1 MKPPEFYRGREQT
14 YLKHLFLESY
24 LEKVAYNIGSFADDF
39 VYVDGFS
46 GPWKSADEEYGD
58 TSFVIALQKLRQVR
72 DGLRNANRNMKI
84 RCLFIEKNGDRFE
97 ELQREISKVS
107 DITVKALHG
116 EFETRLPD
124 IIRFIGRS
132 FSLIFIDP
140 SGWTGFGLNEIK
152 PLLQLR
158 GEVLVNFMYGEI
170 NRHLEDPRSNIRE
183 TFDPTFGGPG
193 WEEEIATLTE
203 AGMPRESA
211 VVEVYRR
218 RFKSIG
224 GFPHATT
231 TRVLKPLADRTYFY
245 LVYGTRHWKGLEE
258 FRFVEKKIVDV
269 QEDVRDAAKFEH
281 RIERT
286 GQSEMFGPETVVG
299 TPRAYQNERLWQ
311 CEAAVARLREI
322 ISGSSATK
330 YEEILA
336 DLLERPLVWKS
347 DINLWI
353 MDMRKNGE
361 IDILGIKPREKTP
374 KPGHI
379 IVPIQQN

>member
-1 MKPPEFYRGREQT
+1 MKSPEFYRGREQT

-97 ELQREISKVS
+97 ELQGAISKVS
-107 DITVKALHG
+107 DITVEALHG

-124 IIRFIGRS
+124 IMRFIGRS
-132 FSLIFIDP
+132 FSLVFIDP
-140 SGWTGFGLNEIK
+140 TGWTGFGLNEIK

-170 NRHLEDPRSNIRE
+170 IRHLEDPRSNITE

-203 AGMPRESA
+203 GGMPRESA
-211 VVEVYRR
+211 IVEVYRR

-269 QEDVRDAAKFEH
+269 QEHVRDAAKFEH

-299 TPRAYQNERLWQ
+299 TPRGYQNERLWQ
-311 CEAAVARLREI
+311 CESAVVRLREI
-322 ISGSSATK
+322 ISSSSAIK

-336 DLLERPLVWKS
+336 DLLERSLVWKS

-361 IDILGIKPREKTP
+361 IDILGIKSREKTP

-379 IVPIQQN
+379 IVPIQKK